1 MVSHLAKYRMRTH
14 GDVDMPVTVRIP
26 SFGGIGAVEHH
37 SESTETYWAHTAGL
51 KVVVPSTPSD
61 AYWLLRHSIAS
72 RDPVIY
78 LEPKR
83 RYWSREDV
91 DTSEPGLPI
100 GRAAIRRIGD
110 DVTVL
115 TYGGLVQ
122 TALAAADL
130 AADQYGWNLEVVDL
144 RSLNPLDFD
153 TVAASVRKTGRAVV
167 MHEGARTLGFGA
179 ELAARIQEELFY
191 DLESPVLRATG
202 FDTPYPPARLEKLWL
217 PGVDRLLDCVEK
229 AMALMTGEGVRDFLV
244 PDLGEGLEDATI
256 TGWSVAVGD
265 EVELNQ
271 TLCTV
276 ETNKA
281 EVEIPSPYAGRIV
294 ELGGAEGDTLAVGA
308 VLVRI
313 ATDSPAPVSRNGGG
327 PARKPVLVGYGA
339 DDEMDT
345 SRRAPVEDGT
355 RPRAKPPVRKLA
367 AELRVDLAALA
378 PGSGP
383 DGIVTREDVLAAA
396 GKAGEGSDT
405 VGVHGVQATMA
416 QRMTLSRS
424 QIPDAHASVQ
434 VDCSALLRVR
444 DRLREAVGDDGPQIT
459 PFVLTLRLLT
469 IALTHHPMFNS
480 TWVDTAG
487 GPHIHIHSAVHLGF
501 GVAAPRGLLV
511 PVVKDAQDK
520 TTRELAATV
529 SRLIDEARAGT
540 VKPAELQGSTFTVS
554 NFGALGLDEGVP
566 VINYPEAAIL
576 GMGSL
581 KPRPV
586 VVDGCRGRSADDDA
600 DVRLRPPHRRRC
612 AGGRVPR

>member
-1 MVSHLAKYRMRTH
+1 M
-14 GDVDMPVTVRIP
+14 
-26 SFGGIGAVEHH
+26 
-37 SESTETYWAHTAGL
+37 STE
-51 KVVVPSTPSD
+51 
-61 AYWLLRHSIAS
+61 
-72 RDPVIY
+72 
-78 LEPKR
+78 
-83 RYWSREDV
+83 
-91 DTSEPGLPI
+91 
-100 GRAAIRRIGD
+100 
-110 DVTVL
+110 
-115 TYGGLVQ
+115 
-122 TALAAADL
+122 
-130 AADQYGWNLEVVDL
+130 N
-144 RSLNPLDFD
+144 
-153 TVAASVRKTGRAVV
+153 
-167 MHEGARTLGFGA
+167 
-179 ELAARIQEELFY
+179 
-191 DLESPVLRATG
+191 
-202 FDTPYPPARLEKLWL
+202 
-217 PGVDRLLDCVEK
+217 
-229 AMALMTGEGVRDFLV
+229 VRDFLV

-265 EVELNQ
+265 DVALNQ

-313 ATDSPAPVSRNGGG
+313 ATDAPAPAPASQNGGG
-327 PARKPVLVGYGA
+327 PKRKAVLVGYGT
-339 DDEMDT
+339 DDALDA
-345 SRRAPVEDGT
+345 SRRAPVEGGS

-367 AELRVDLAALA
+367 ADLHVDLADVV

-396 GKAGEGSDT
+396 RKSDNMSET
-405 VGVHGVQATMA
+405 VDVHGVHATMA
-416 QRMTLSRS
+416 QRMALSRS

-444 DRLREAVGDDGPQIT
+444 DRMREAAGDDGQQIT

-480 TWVDTAG
+480 TWVETAG
-487 GPHIHIHSAVHLGF
+487 GPHIHVHSAVHLGF

-520 TTRELAATV
+520 TTRELAATIA
-529 SRLIDEARAGT
+529 RLIEESRAGT

-586 VVDGCRGRSADDDA
+586 VVDDAVVVRPTMTLTCAFDHRIADGA
-600 DVRLRPPHRRRC
+600 QVAAFLGEVRLLIESPEL
-612 AGGRVPR
+612 ALLDS